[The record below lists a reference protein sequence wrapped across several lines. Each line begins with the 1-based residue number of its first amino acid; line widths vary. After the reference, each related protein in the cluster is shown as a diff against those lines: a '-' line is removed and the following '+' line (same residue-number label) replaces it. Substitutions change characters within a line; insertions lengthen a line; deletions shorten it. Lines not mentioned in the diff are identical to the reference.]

1 MAEKYW
7 KDMMMMM
14 ISVLS
19 RKAFL
24 GDAHNDDDADDNA
37 VEDVKS

>member
-7 KDMMMMM
+7 KDMMMM